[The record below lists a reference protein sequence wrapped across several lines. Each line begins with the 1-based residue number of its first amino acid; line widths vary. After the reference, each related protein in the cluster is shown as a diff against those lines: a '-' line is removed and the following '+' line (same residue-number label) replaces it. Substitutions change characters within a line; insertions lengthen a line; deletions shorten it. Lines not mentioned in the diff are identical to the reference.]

1 MTQKL
6 AFYQKRP
13 LLFAAGMTALFIGL
27 ALLVGMLLSPLA
39 DLADGSLLYYLVRVA
54 KRLLVAAVFGCV
66 AWKTRLTP
74 PLLRVRLDGVLV
86 AACVSLVVI
95 NLSVPHL
102 FDARSWLFAV
112 QNPITTFAVGIDCT
126 MTSILE
132 ELVFRGVV
140 FGALL
145 KGWEQK
151 RCGKLGAV
159 VVSSVLFGLV
169 HLINLAGNPA
179 AAFEVLGQV
188 GYSALIGILLSAA
201 VLRTGGLVFS
211 VAVHAL
217 FNFVFDYAQLLP
229 FSPSAVWVGGAA
241 ETVVILVA
249 YLCLAAAGI
258 FTVVRAVR
266 APHALPQNPVQE
278 VV

>member
-13 LLFAAGMTALFIGL
+13 LLFVAGMTALFIGL
-27 ALLVGMLLSPLA
+27 ALVVGMLLSPLA
-39 DLADGSLLYYLVRVA
+39 DLADGSLLYYAVRVA
-54 KRLLVAAVFGCV
+54 KRLLVAAVFGWV
-66 AWKTRLTP
+66 AWKTRLIP

-112 QNPITTFAVGIDCT
+112 QNPLTTVAVGLNCAI
-126 MTSILE
+126 TSILE

-140 FGALL
+140 FCALL

-159 VVSSVLFGLV
+159 VVSGVLFGLV

-179 AAFEVLGQV
+179 AVFEVLGQV
-188 GYSALIGILLSAA
+188 GYSTLIGILLSAA

-217 FNFVFDYAQLLP
+217 FNFVFDYAELLP
-229 FSPSAVWVGGAA
+229 FSPSAVWDGGAA

-266 APHALPQNPVQE
+266 APHPLPQPPVQE